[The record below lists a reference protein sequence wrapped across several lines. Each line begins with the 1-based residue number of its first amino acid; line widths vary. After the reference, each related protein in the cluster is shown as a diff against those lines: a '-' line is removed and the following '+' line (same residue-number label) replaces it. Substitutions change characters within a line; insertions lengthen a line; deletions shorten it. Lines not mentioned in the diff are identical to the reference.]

1 MRKDEGDAFDV
12 VSSLLH
18 HRTHPVFRDKS
29 LMGEAEV
36 SNGIAG
42 LEAIVGETVDYA
54 MLLEMIENPSEVLAL
69 FDDAG
74 ANFEKLQI
82 ARIATDAN
90 TDDKVL
96 KERMD

>member
-1 MRKDEGDAFDV
+1 M
-12 VSSLLH
+12 
-18 HRTHPVFRDKS
+18 
-29 LMGEAEV
+29 
-36 SNGIAG
+36 
-42 LEAIVGETVDYA
+42 
-54 MLLEMIENPSEVLAL
+54 
-69 FDDAG
+69 FDDAC